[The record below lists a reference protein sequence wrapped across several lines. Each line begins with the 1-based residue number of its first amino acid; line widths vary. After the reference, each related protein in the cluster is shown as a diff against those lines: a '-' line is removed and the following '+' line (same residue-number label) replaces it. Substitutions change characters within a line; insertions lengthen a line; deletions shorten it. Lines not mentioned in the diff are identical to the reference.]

1 MCVCGVCFVC
11 RLPGATIRYR
21 SVWSGPG
28 PVGLFAEAISG
39 CRVFFFLELKCFG
52 QGYGLLDKMFNIRT
66 L

>member
-1 MCVCGVCFVC
+1 MCVVCVLSVAC
-11 RLPGATIRYR
+11 RALPYAR